1 MAIKIMVDAGHYG
14 YQNQS
19 PCDSRYWE
27 SKMSWQLHLYLVDAL
42 KRCGFTVGTTRQT
55 QETDLDVYYR
65 GTKAKG
71 YDLFLSLHSNTATG
85 DNRIMENVDRP
96 VIIRYLNSSKSDD
109 AFAQEIGDT
118 IKLCIDAKQ
127 DTQLY
132 RREGSRGEYYGVLR
146 GAKAVGCPVA
156 FILEHG
162 FHTCTK
168 TTEYLL
174 DNDNLYYMAEQEC
187 KVICNHYGYEYVK
200 PGEQPVP
207 PQPTEKTVVYQ
218 AYIKGY
224 DWLPEVDKADNTNDG
239 YAGIYGKEISG
250 IRCRVSDWEALHYQV
265 HLKGKLMKN
274 WLPEVD
280 RWSDDDNGYAGVKGK
295 PIDFLM
301 VWSNTYEI
309 AYQVHTV
316 KGKWLDWV
324 YKADINDTKNGM
336 AGIKGKAIDG
346 IRIKLLARRNKLHKI

>member
-1 MAIKIMVDAGHYG
+1 MAIKIMIDAGHYG

-27 SKMSWQLHLYLVDAL
+27 SKMSWQLHLYLADAL
-42 KRCGFTVGTTRQT
+42 KRCGFEVGTTRQT

-71 YDLFLSLHSNTATG
+71 YDLLLSLHSNTATG
-85 DNRIMENVDRP
+85 DNRIMEDVDRP
-96 VIIRYLNSSKSDD
+96 VIIRYLNTSASDD
-109 AFAQEIGDT
+109 AFAQELGDT

-127 DTQLY
+127 NTQLY
-132 RREGSRGEYYGVLR
+132 RREGSRGEYYGILR

-187 KVICNHYGYEYVK
+187 KVICNHYGHDYVE
-200 PGEQPVP
+200 PGEQPT
-207 PQPTEKTVVYQ
+207 PTPSEVTAVYQ
-218 AYIKGY
+218 AWIDKYG
-224 DWLPEVDKADNTNDG
+224 WLPEVDKADNTNDG
-239 YAGIYGKEISG
+239 YAGIYGKPISG
-250 IRCRVSDWEALHYQV
+250 IRCRVSDWEALYYQV
-265 HLKGKLMKN
+265 HLKGKSMKD
-274 WLPEVD
+274 WLDPVGCWND
-280 RWSDDDNGYAGVKGK
+280 TNNGYAGIKGK
-295 PIDFLM
+295 PMDNVM
-301 VWSNTYEI
+301 VWSNKYNL
-309 AYQVHTV
+309 AYQVHIV
-316 KGKWLDWV
+316 GGGWLDWV

-336 AGIKGKAIDG
+336 AGIKGKTIDG
-346 IRIKLLARRNKLHKI
+346 IRIKILDKK